1 MDTLAIIKRI
11 EIRLSEIG
19 MSKADFYRQS
29 GISSASFSQWNTG
42 VHNPTEKK
50 LQAAAECLGVSLE
63 YLLGE
68 ETKKDPAAQSD
79 EVSEDAIKFALFGG
93 TCTDAQYEEVK
104 QFARFI
110 KERDARDTK

>member
-68 ETKKDPAAQSD
+68 ETKKDPTVGG

-93 TCTDAQYEEVK
+93 NCTDAQYEEVK